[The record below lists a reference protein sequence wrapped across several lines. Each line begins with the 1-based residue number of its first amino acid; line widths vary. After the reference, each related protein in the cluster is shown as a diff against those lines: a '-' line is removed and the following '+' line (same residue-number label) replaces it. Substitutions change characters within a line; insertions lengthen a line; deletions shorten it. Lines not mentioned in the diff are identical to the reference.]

1 MKCNNITLHFPAL
14 YALSASRR
22 FVLVLLL
29 CLAQLL
35 AQSHELG
42 HARDDAGTAS
52 DNCAICL
59 VAHAL
64 AAALAPALPSIA
76 VLPSGLAMAAPETAA
91 LRYAAVPQPT
101 QRGPPTA

>member
-1 MKCNNITLHFPAL
+1 
-14 YALSASRR
+14 LSALRR

-42 HARDDAGTAS
+42 HARNDDGVAS

-64 AAALAPALPSIA
+64 TAALAPALPAIA
-76 VLPSGLAMAAPETAA
+76 VLSAGLVMAAPETAA

-101 QRGPPTA
+101 QRGPPLA